1 MIKQDDYFR
10 TQIRI
15 PADIYGAIKD
25 EATENGRSINAQI
38 ILLLSI
44 GLGDKEPPITESNLR
59 SILKEELAKQLK
71 QS

>member
-25 EATENGRSINAQI
+25 EATESGRSINAQI
-38 ILLLSI
+38 IELLSI
-44 GLGDKEPPITESNLR
+44 GLGNKEPPLTESKLR
-59 SILKEELAKQLK
+59 DVLRDELSKLSK
-71 QS
+71 S